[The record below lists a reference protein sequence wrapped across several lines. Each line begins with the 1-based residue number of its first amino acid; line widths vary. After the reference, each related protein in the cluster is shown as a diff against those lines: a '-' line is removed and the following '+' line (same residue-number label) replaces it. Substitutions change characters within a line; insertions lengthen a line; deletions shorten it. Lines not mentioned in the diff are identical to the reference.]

1 MDARTREFVRDEL
14 LKRAEEDPEF
24 RAELLRDPRAA
35 VKEAFGMDPPEDI
48 ELLAVEDTP
57 TRLYVVLPPPKPD
70 RNARV
75 SLREVT
81 ATTVRAVCNLKVKP
95 EQERFVAP
103 NSISI
108 AEAHFNPKAWFRAI
122 YADETPVGF
131 VMLLD
136 DQEVPRYYVWRY
148 MMDGEYQGH
157 GFGRQAME
165 QVIEYVRTRPAATRL
180 ELSYVPGEGSP
191 RDFYAKLGFQDTG
204 EAHGGENVMRLDLE
218 PHSKAESS

>member
-14 LKRAEEDPEF
+14 LKKAAQDAEF
-24 RAELLRDPRAA
+24 RADLLRDPRSA
-35 VKEAFGMDPPEDI
+35 VKAAFGMDPPEDV
-48 ELLAVEDTP
+48 ELLVMEETP
-57 TRLYVVLPPPKPD
+57 TRLYVVLPPQKPGKS
-70 RNARV
+70 AQV

-81 ATTVRAVCNLKVKP
+81 ETSVRAVCNLKVKP
-95 EQERFVAP
+95 EQEGFVAP

-136 DQEVPRYYVWRY
+136 DPETPRYYLWRY
-148 MMDGEYQGH
+148 MVDAEYQGH
-157 GFGRQAME
+157 GFGRQALE
-165 QVIEYVRTRPAATRL
+165 EVITYVRTRPGATVM

-191 RDFYAKLGFQDTG
+191 AEFYRKLGFQDTG
-204 EAHGGENVMRLDLE
+204 ESHGGENVMRLDL
-218 PHSKAESS
+218 SR